1 MQIPYGKG
9 LIESNTIKQV
19 TIRIVLKGASKPE
32 IVDSIVMFD
41 EKNWN
46 FAVKIPLRNELV
58 ENVNDGLQI
67 MLYKE
72 NKEKKDEGQVE
83 YVNEFSEELFLGEV
97 KVLWKNCLAYP
108 LKWHISYEF

>member
-1 MQIPYGKG
+1 
-9 LIESNTIKQV
+9 
-19 TIRIVLKGASKPE
+19 
-32 IVDSIVMFD
+32 
-41 EKNWN
+41 
-46 FAVKIPLRNELV
+46 LRNELV